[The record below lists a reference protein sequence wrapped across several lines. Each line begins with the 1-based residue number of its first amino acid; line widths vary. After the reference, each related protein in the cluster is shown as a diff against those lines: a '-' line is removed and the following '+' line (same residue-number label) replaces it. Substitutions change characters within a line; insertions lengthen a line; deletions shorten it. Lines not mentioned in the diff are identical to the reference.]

1 MKSLDIAL
9 KDLRA
14 ALRNRVIIG
23 MSLGIPLLI
32 VGLIF
37 LAFGGLSS
45 NKKAPEIAVTNVVVA
60 NLDRPVAGM
69 PGFGELLANF
79 LRDSSLKGLVRVTQ
93 SQDEASA
100 RKAVADRKAGV
111 AIIIPEDFSQ
121 AVVLPDARA
130 TVSLIQDPVMTV
142 GPGIVRSLVEQFLD
156 GFSGSKMAAK
166 LVGDEAKSPGAP
178 RRKLQGQP
186 LPETPGTAPHFRSEN
201 GDSPEF
207 PGAVPSFRGAR
218 EAGSAYGQWAST
230 QGGKPA
236 VTVQEPVV
244 VEKPTNVLAF
254 VMGRVMAGMMIFFSF
269 YSAAAVAMTI
279 IKEDEDGTLARLF
292 ATPTSKGAVL
302 GGKFLSVLLVV
313 ALQVIVL
320 MLAARLAFGVRW
332 GRLELVAPV
341 ALGMMVA
348 ASGFG
353 VFLMSFVRT
362 ARQTGPVVGGVL
374 STTGML
380 AGLFT
385 PLVPNMPAVFARIAL
400 VFPQGWAMRGLTL
413 ALAGIGDARWFVTV
427 AVLFGAGLLFLLI
440 GAMRARRRFA

>member
-1 MKSLDIAL
+1 VKPLALAL
-9 KDLRA
+9 KDLRS
-14 ALRNRVIIG
+14 ALRNRFIIG
-23 MSLGIPLLI
+23 MSLVLPLLI

-45 NKKAPEIAVTNVVVA
+45 NKKAPEIAVTSVVVA
-60 NLDRPVAGM
+60 NLDRPFAGM
-69 PGFGELLANF
+69 PSFGEFLVNF
-79 LRDSSLKGLVRVTQ
+79 LNDSALKNVVRVTQ
-93 SQDEASA
+93 VQDEVSA

-121 AVVLPDARA
+121 AVVFPAGKA
-130 TVSLIQDPVMTV
+130 TVRVIQDPVLTI
-142 GPGIVRSLVEQFLD
+142 GPTIVTSLVEQFLD
-156 GFSGSKMAAK
+156 GFTGSKMAAR
-166 LVGDEAKSPGAP
+166 LA
-178 RRKLQGQP
+178 
-186 LPETPGTAPHFRSEN
+186 GTAPGVSAGNPGLFP
-201 GDSPEF
+201 DSLHL
-207 PGAVPSFRGAR
+207 
-218 EAGSAYGQWAST
+218 EAGAIYARWAMA

-236 VTVQEPVV
+236 VTVKEPVV
-244 VEKPTNVLAF
+244 IEKPTNVLAF

-279 IKEDEDGTLARLF
+279 IKEDEEGTLARLF

-385 PLVPNMPAVFARIAL
+385 PLVPGMPTVFARIAL
-400 VFPQGWAMRGLTL
+400 VFPQGWAMRGVTL
-413 ALAGIGDARWFVTV
+413 ALAGVSDARWFITV

-440 GAMRARRRFA
+440 GTMRARRRFA

>member
-1 MKSLDIAL
+1 MKPLDIAL
-9 KDLRA
+9 KDLRS

-23 MSLGIPLLI
+23 MSLLIPLLI

-45 NKKAPEIAVTNVVVA
+45 NKKAPEIAVTSVVVA
-60 NLDRPVAGM
+60 NLDRPVADM
-69 PGFGELLANF
+69 PDFGAF
-79 LRDSSLKGLVRVTQ
+79 LMDFLNDSSLKKLVKVSQ
-93 SQDEASA
+93 AQDEASA
-100 RKAVADRKAGV
+100 RKAVRNRKAGV
-111 AIIIPEDFSQ
+111 AIIVPEDFSQ
-121 AVVLPDARA
+121 AVLLPDARA
-130 TVSLIQDPVMTV
+130 VLRVIQDPVLVT
-142 GPGIVRSLVEQFLD
+142 GPAIVKSLVEQFAD
-156 GFSGSKMAAK
+156 GYTGSKMAR
-166 LVGDEAKSPGAP
+166 LVGGGASD
-178 RRKLQGQP
+178 RRRQIK
-186 LPETPGTAPHFRSEN
+186 
-201 GDSPEF
+201 
-207 PGAVPSFRGAR
+207 
-218 EAGSAYGQWAST
+218 AGSAYAKWAAAHE
-230 QGGKPA
+230 GKPA
-236 VTVQEPVV
+236 VTVQEPVIA
-244 VEKPTNVLAF
+244 EKPTNVLAF

-341 ALGMMVA
+341 ALGMMLA

-413 ALAGIGDARWFVTV
+413 ALAGISDARWFVTV
-427 AVLFGAGLLFLLI
+427 AVLFGAGLVFLLI
-440 GAMRARRRFA
+440 GTMRARRRFA

>member
-1 MKSLDIAL
+1 MDTVEIKSQRSEVKTGCDQPYLLMVTESADDEKRMKPLDIAL
-9 KDLRA
+9 KDLRS
-14 ALRNRVIIG
+14 ALRSRVIIG
-23 MSLGIPLLI
+23 MSLVIPLLI

-37 LAFGGLSS
+37 LAFGGLTGSHKPQTT
-45 NKKAPEIAVTNVVVA
+45 NYQLPVTSVVVA

-69 PGFGELLANF
+69 PDFGEFLVNF
-79 LRDSSLKGLVRVTQ
+79 LGDSSLKGLVRVTRT
-93 SQDEASA
+93 SDEASA
-100 RKAVADRKAGV
+100 RTAVRNRKAGV
-111 AIIIPEDFSQ
+111 AIIIPEGFSQ
-121 AVVLPDARA
+121 AVVLRDARA
-130 TVSLIQDPVMTV
+130 TVHLVQDPVLVV

-156 GFSGSKMAAK
+156 GFSGSKLAAR
-166 LVGDEAKSPGAP
+166 LAGG
-178 RRKLQGQP
+178 G
-186 LPETPGTAPHFRSEN
+186 
-201 GDSPEF
+201 
-207 PGAVPSFRGAR
+207 R
-218 EAGSAYGQWAST
+218 ERQAAAGSAYAQWAMA
-230 QGGKPA
+230 QDGRPA
-236 VTVQEPVV
+236 VSVQEPVV
-244 VEKPTNVLAF
+244 VEQPTNVLAF

-292 ATPTSKGAVL
+292 ATPTTKAAVL
-302 GGKFLSVLLVV
+302 GGKFLSVLLTV
-313 ALQVIVL
+313 AVQVTVL

-400 VFPQGWAMRGLTL
+400 VFPQGWAMRGVTL
-413 ALAGIGDARWFVTV
+413 ALAGISDARWFVTV
-427 AVLFGAGLLFLLI
+427 AVLFGAGLLFLLM
-440 GAMRARRRFA
+440 GTMRARRRFA